1 MNPLKRYIR
10 WFWRASKGARGRITL
25 CCLLD
30 ILRVFLSLYFVYV
43 SKTLVDIATGL
54 SKHDFRLYSLILILC
69 VVTQI
74 LLSGTKGYLFGG
86 SDILLKNR
94 LRGRLSMDLLRMD
107 LERQRRYHTGDITS
121 RLGEDVRVIANALT
135 QVLPSSVATV
145 VQFILA
151 FVFLSHLDNR
161 LAWAIVL
168 VLPACLLFSKLFVG
182 TIRRLTLSIRQGES
196 KVQSHIQ
203 ESYQHL
209 VLLQSLEKESWMLK
223 RLDGLQK
230 SLYGTVL
237 RRNRFSAFSRMM
249 LLFAFSGGY
258 AIAFLWGV
266 KGIYAG
272 TVTFG
277 MMTAFLQLVGQIQ
290 RPLADIARQASTL
303 VHATASA
310 DRLMELEGKAPQN
323 NPEPIQLKGRLG
335 IRLQDVSFMYP
346 GGSRYILK
354 GFTHDF
360 RPGSRT
366 AILGETGAGKT
377 TLFRLILALLF
388 PQEGRIT
395 LYNENEEA
403 IPIAP
408 SIRCHLTYVP
418 QGNSLWSG
426 TIRENLLLGN
436 PKATEK
442 EMKQVLKTA
451 VADFVF
457 ELPDGLDTLC
467 GEQGGGLSEGQ
478 AQRIAIARA
487 LLRKGTVMLFDELSS
502 SLDEK
507 TEEILIRNLVNNL
520 PGHTMLFITHRPHV
534 ADYCD
539 QVLPLHRI
547 PS

>member
-10 WFWRASKGARGRITL
+10 WFWRASKGARGRIAL

-54 SKHDFRLYSLILILC
+54 STQDFRFHSLIFIVCVLI
-69 VVTQI
+69 QI
-74 LLSGTKGYLFGG
+74 SLSGAKSYLFGG

-121 RLGEDVRVIANALT
+121 RLEEDVRVIANALT
-135 QVLPSSVATV
+135 QVLPSSVTTV

-168 VLPACLLFSKLFVG
+168 VLPACLLLSKLFVG

-209 VLLQSLEKESWMLK
+209 VLLQSLEKEPWMLE

-230 SLYGTVL
+230 NLYGTVL
-237 RRNRFSAFSRMM
+237 RRNRFSTFSRMM
-249 LLFAFSGGY
+249 LLSAFSGSY

-266 KGIYAG
+266 KGIHAG

-310 DRLMELEGKAPQN
+310 DRLMELEGKAPQIN
-323 NPEPIQLKGRLG
+323 LEPMWLKGCLG
-335 IRLQDVSFMYP
+335 IRFHNVSFMYP

-354 GFTHDF
+354 GFTHNF
-360 RPGSRT
+360 KPGSRT
-366 AILGETGAGKT
+366 AIFGETGAGKT
-377 TLFRLILALLF
+377 TLFRLILALLS
-388 PQEGRIT
+388 PDEGEIS
-395 LYNENEEA
+395 LYNENGETV
-403 IPIAP
+403 PITP
-408 SIRCHLTYVP
+408 SIRYHLTYVP

-436 PKATEK
+436 PKATDE
-442 EMKQVLKTA
+442 EMKQALKTA
-451 VADFVF
+451 MADFVF
-457 ELPDGLDTLC
+457 DLPDGLDTLC

-507 TEEILIRNLVNNL
+507 TEETLIRNLVNL
-520 PGHTMLFITHRPHV
+520 PGHTMLFITHRSRV

-539 QVLPLHRI
+539 RI
-547 PS
+547 LTVYRIRP